1 MPDRFV
7 LDAFAL
13 MALLQAEPGA
23 SRVDT
28 LIEQA
33 DAGGTDLFIPV
44 VNLGEVFYTVENR
57 RGLQTAQETLAVI
70 DQSPIQMVDV
80 DLTLALSASRLKS
93 KARLGYMD
101 CFVAALAQQLQA
113 TVVTG
118 DPDFKKV
125 EAVVSVE
132 WLPG

>member
-7 LDAFAL
+7 LDSFAL
-13 MALLQAEPGA
+13 LSLLQAEPGA
-23 SRVDT
+23 ARVDT

-33 DAGGTDLFIPV
+33 NTGGTDLFISV

-57 RGLQTAQETLAVI
+57 RGLQIAQETLAAI

-93 KARLGYMD
+93 SARLGYLD
-101 CFVAALAQQLQA
+101 CFTAALAQHLDA
-113 TVVTG
+113 IVVTG

>member
-13 MALLQAEPGA
+13 LALLQAEPGA

-33 DAGGTDLFIPV
+33 DAGGVDLFISV
-44 VNLGEVFYTVENR
+44 VNLGEVFYTVETR
-57 RGLQTAQETLAVI
+57 RGLESAQETLAAI

-93 KARLGYMD
+93 STRLGYLD
-101 CFVAALAQQLQA
+101 CFAAALAQRLGA
-113 TVVTG
+113 VVVTG

-125 EAVVSVE
+125 EAVVRME
-132 WLPG
+132 WLSG